1 MNLRDLKYLTVI
13 AEERNIT
20 RAASRLFVAQPAL
33 SQCVQKIEKELGAA
47 VFVRAQNGVTVTREG
62 QRFVEFARR
71 MIAEHE
77 QLLNDI
83 SDLKNAIIGEVR
95 VGLTEA
101 QAAYILPYVLPQFSL
116 RHPQIN
122 VMPVDMLSDE
132 LEAALLRG
140 EQELGILRAPVK
152 SPDLETFEL
161 SADEMVVIPRSTTRY
176 QKYIYYREDD
186 TRPYLNLE
194 FFRNEPL
201 VLTQKAL
208 RSRQV
213 CDQIF
218 QKAGIDPVVRLSCQ
232 YINTINALAQV
243 DYGSTMLPSKLV
255 SETLRR
261 RGVFAIERQYSVP
274 YPLLVAVRRNAV
286 ISAAAQRLLDLLREL
301 AGTF

>member
-1 MNLRDLKYLTVI
+1 MQHDYSLCLSAHDELYRIDLNQVLYMQADDHYTEVYY
-13 AEERNIT
+13 
-20 RAASRLFVAQPAL
+20 ASGIHFMVPFGLVR
-33 SQCVQKIEKELGAA
+33 IEA
-47 VFVRAQNGVTVTREG
+47 
-62 QRFVEFARR
+62 
-71 MIAEHE
+71 
-77 QLLNDI
+77 
-83 SDLKNAIIGEVR
+83 
-95 VGLTEA
+95 
-101 QAAYILPYVLPQFSL
+101 
-116 RHPQIN
+116 QIN

-218 QKAGIDPVVRLSCQ
+218 QKAGIDPVVRLSCR

-243 DYGSTMLPSKLV
+243 DYSSTMLPSKLV